1 MSTSEAIL
9 NMFRTN
15 HFHLHPTGC
24 ALVAQKDLQYWEI
37 GEVQV
42 KISIR
47 TFLIFSFL
55 IVYVLR

>member
-47 TFLIFSFL
+47 TFPIFSFL